1 MYRNEIYILWAVHA
15 AGQIPDLQL
24 RLLSLALNIT
34 RSSITPSYLGAS
46 TTTLTKMSSRNLSLN
61 QTHGIL
67 DTSAAIASMIDTL
80 SGLPSMPPSI
90 YIDLEGVNLSRHGT
104 VSILQIHVRTTSQ
117 TYLSP
122 FIPKVFFDVRRDS
135 DALYSHYGIELQ
147 NIQDLQLME
156 LATRTHGRNFIN
168 GLKKCIEKDMPMS
181 STERHDWLTT
191 KEEGL
196 KLFDPQKGGSYEV
209 FNQRPL
215 PEKIRIYCV
224 QDVQYLP
231 CLWDVYNRKLTA
243 EWKTRV
249 QCATEDRVERSQ
261 ARDFN
266 PNNPNMTRA
275 PEGWRWL

>member
-1 MYRNEIYILWAVHA
+1 
-15 AGQIPDLQL
+15 
-24 RLLSLALNIT
+24 
-34 RSSITPSYLGAS
+34 
-46 TTTLTKMSSRNLSLN
+46 MSSRNLSLN

-117 TYLSP
+117 TYLVDIKTLGGAAFFTQGTRTISTLKSILESP